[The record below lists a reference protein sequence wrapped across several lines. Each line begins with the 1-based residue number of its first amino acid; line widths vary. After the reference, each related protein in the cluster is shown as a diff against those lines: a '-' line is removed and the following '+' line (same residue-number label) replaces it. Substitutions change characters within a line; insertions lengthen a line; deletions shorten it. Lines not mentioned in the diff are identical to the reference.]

1 MDNCREHSHR
11 PTVGPQTN
19 HPTQPVFTL
28 DRTTSRK
35 RPKQSRLPVG
45 LVRAQSKAQTLLLP
59 EKPYSYR
66 TPGPLSLARH
76 KRAEMVSSAS
86 HVKAAASRLAN
97 AVWSAAASATARGA
111 STSSANTAVATATTR
126 RGLHTSAR
134 RHGGPDK
141 GFWTEG
147 TNVKEP
153 GYLFGETP
161 PPPGQSRKWESW
173 ELPWYSMMLL
183 SGGILTV
190 GLSVQPDTSIHTWAH
205 KEALRRME
213 EGK

>member
-1 MDNCREHSHR
+1 M
-11 PTVGPQTN
+11 
-19 HPTQPVFTL
+19 
-28 DRTTSRK
+28 
-35 RPKQSRLPVG
+35 
-45 LVRAQSKAQTLLLP
+45 A
-59 EKPYSYR
+59 
-66 TPGPLSLARH
+66 
-76 KRAEMVSSAS
+76 SSAS

-97 AVWSAAASATARGA
+97 AVWSAAASSTARGA